1 MKLNKE
7 YIGSSLKI
15 EISDLDLNSN
25 IKYELAFICDNY
37 PFIVDNIDVASG
49 GNDNWDSYVIT
60 EDGHTYVFIPAEQF
74 IDWNHVHHTGILT
87 LIVTQITYVGANQIE
102 YKTVSQP
109 IPLVELVE
117 MEGYLDTCDGCFDVY
132 EKNGDIAVKCN
143 VYCEGKYVKIYQNKS
158 CDGQDNVETEAA
170 PQQFNCG
177 VACLGTFDDG
187 IYSLTV
193 GNSAEY
199 NATDKYP
206 IKDIYILNGLVEEVV
221 EDLVTV
227 LCNCGCP
234 SCLECNEID
243 EDYMK
248 DLMTNLNTLLIGY
261 SDRLK
266 EPIEMVKAQLR
277 CDIIPS
283 DLADKC
289 KKKNYAYTGKN
300 DNNAQFKKLAAFYYL
315 VLAQDWLTNAQ
326 WISKLCEESATNITL
341 ADLPEVFDY
350 TKVSQCLRALSIGY
364 KLEIPKVEKECNEDS
379 ELLN

>member
-1 MKLNKE
+1 MDLNKE
-7 YIGSSLKI
+7 YVGSSLKI
-15 EISDLDLNSN
+15 EISDLDLNNN
-25 IKYELAFICDNY
+25 IEYKLDFIC
-37 PFIVDNIDVASG
+37 
-49 GNDNWDSYVIT
+49 GNHTFPVVKGDHFDTSDNWDSYVIT
-60 EDGHTYVFIPAEQF
+60 EDGHTYVFIPDGEF
-74 IDWNHVHHTGILT
+74 VGNTGILT
-87 LIVTQITYVGANQIE
+87 LIVTQLSFFGTSSQIP
-102 YKTVSQP
+102 YKTISQP
-109 IPLVELVE
+109 IPLVELVK

-132 EKNGDIAVKCN
+132 ESNGDIAVKCN

-158 CDGQDNVETEAA
+158 CDGQDNVKTEAA
-170 PQQFNCG
+170 PQQFSCG

-199 NATDKYP
+199 NATDEYP

-266 EPIEMVKAQLR
+266 EPIEVVKAQLR

-326 WISKLCEESATNITL
+326 WISKLCEESGTDITL

-350 TKVSQCLRALSIGY
+350 AKVSQCLRALSIEY
-364 KLEIPKVEKECNEDS
+364 KLEIPKVEKECNNDS
-379 ELLN
+379 ELQN